1 MRKRNQV
8 QVGLDRMNGRAIR
21 KMGRP
26 YNRETIAPLLDVIRS
41 AKSPEGL
48 SRALS
53 PALFRKMK
61 TDALESAMQGSTV
74 QAGLIGAA
82 SVAPR
87 RSKNETED
95 R

>member
-21 KMGRP
+21 KMAIA

-53 PALFRKMK
+53 PALFRRMK
-61 TDALESAMQGSTV
+61 TDSLESTLRGSTV
-74 QAGLIGAA
+74 QAGLIGTA

-87 RSKNETED
+87 RDKNETD
-95 R
+95 NR